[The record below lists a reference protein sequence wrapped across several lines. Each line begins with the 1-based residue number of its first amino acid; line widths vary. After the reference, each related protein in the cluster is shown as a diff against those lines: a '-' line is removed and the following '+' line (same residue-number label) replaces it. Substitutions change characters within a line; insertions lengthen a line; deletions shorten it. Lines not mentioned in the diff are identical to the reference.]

1 MPIAITQRFPVGV
14 PMGQQHYRAFVE
26 GAEAQDE
33 REMRADVW
41 SALSECT
48 QRELEAV
55 GREQV
60 LRELLDDAHRRIR
73 TLEATLERLTKQ
85 ELVEGTDV
93 DPSEDPAD

>member
-1 MPIAITQRFPVGV
+1 
-14 PMGQQHYRAFVE
+14 MGQQHYRAFVE
-26 GAEAQDE
+26 GAQDE
-33 REMRADVW
+33 REMRAEVW

-73 TLEATLERLTKQ
+73 TLEATLERLTQQ
-85 ELVEGTDV
+85 ELNEATAADLGNDR
-93 DPSEDPAD
+93 ED